1 MIQILELVSKGT
13 AAINSADVEEVTNE
27 GRDKLTSTFIDNK
40 DAFIVKLGYG
50 VKMKG
55 NWYRVVEL
63 NLPEGVVVIG
73 NKFRKIEPVTTVYVA
88 SDFSLFDFSE
98 EKSLKNRKRMLV
110 LKR

>member
-13 AAINSADVEEVTNE
+13 AAINSADVEQVTDE
-27 GRDKLTSTFIDNK
+27 GREKLTSTFIDNK

-63 NLPEGVVVIG
+63 NLTEGIIVIG
-73 NKFRKIEPVTTVYVA
+73 NKFRKVEPVTTVYVA
-88 SDFSLFDFSE
+88 GDFSLFDFSE
-98 EKSLKNRKRMLV
+98 EKSIRTRKRIPV